1 MHEGCG
7 RWVGS
12 NKLVELKKKEFSL
25 MNFYELNKYINISAI
40 QHMNIYITWD
50 KRKL

>member
-1 MHEGCG
+1 M
-7 RWVGS
+7 VGS
-12 NKLVELKKKEFSL
+12 NKLVELKKKFSL
-25 MNFYELNKYINISAI
+25 MNFYELNKYTNISAI